1 MRRSQLS
8 NWYESKF
15 IVDHVKFSS
24 MEQFM
29 VYEGLIAK
37 FSQNEELKAI
47 KEHPE
52 ADKEEIYKMLK
63 QKNKIC
69 EFSTNQKL

>member
-1 MRRSQLS
+1 MEIICFHNPDEENGYLS
-8 NWYESKF
+8 NLYESKF

-37 FSQNEELKAI
+37 FS
-47 KEHPE
+47 
-52 ADKEEIYKMLK
+52 
-63 QKNKIC
+63 
-69 EFSTNQKL
+69 

>member
-37 FSQNEELKAI
+37 FSYN
-47 KEHPE
+47 
-52 ADKEEIYKMLK
+52 
-63 QKNKIC
+63 
-69 EFSTNQKL
+69 

>member
-37 FSQNEELKAI
+37 FSKNEELK
-47 KEHPE
+47 
-52 ADKEEIYKMLK
+52 K
-63 QKNKIC
+63 QSKSI
-69 EFSTNQKL
+69 QKLIKKRFIKC

>member
-1 MRRSQLS
+1 MDNLCFHNPDVVIGYLR
-8 NWYESKF
+8 NWFESKF

-37 FSQNEELKAI
+37 FS
-47 KEHPE
+47 
-52 ADKEEIYKMLK
+52 
-63 QKNKIC
+63 
-69 EFSTNQKL
+69 

>member
-37 FSQNEELKAI
+37 F
-47 KEHPE
+47 HR
-52 ADKEEIYKMLK
+52 M
-63 QKNKIC
+63 KN
-69 EFSTNQKL
+69 

>member
-29 VYEGLIAK
+29 MY
-37 FSQNEELKAI
+37 QKAI
-47 KEHPE
+47 TFQDQTIAKEHPE

-63 QKNKIC
+63 YKNKIC

>member
-24 MEQFM
+24 MEQF
-29 VYEGLIAK
+29 K
-37 FSQNEELKAI
+37 KAI

-63 QKNKIC
+63 
-69 EFSTNQKL
+69 